1 MEKII
6 NEVCNIVIDNSY
18 KNFTTLVYEFNN
30 KNIENL
36 SKFNINEIYD
46 EVLIIS
52 DENVYNHQLDNFINN
67 IKAKIVYEY
76 IIPAGE
82 DSKSLSVYEEIIK
95 YCIRINLS
103 RKSLIIALG
112 GGVVGD
118 LAGFVASTYMRGIDV
133 CQVPTS
139 LLSQVD
145 SSVGGKTGINIGN
158 FKNIIGAFY
167 QPKFTYINIDALKTL
182 SYNEFIAGMAEVI
195 KYSIIY
201 DYDFLDYLINNSEN
215 ILNKDNK
222 TLHYMVKKC
231 IEIKADIVSKDE
243 KEGNLRKI
251 LNFGHTFGHGV
262 EKLCKISHGE
272 AVSIGMNMAFKL
284 ALEKGHINGSYYD
297 KFINACDKF
306 NLPLNFN
313 ISLDEK
319 DEITE
324 ESKDKINKEI
334 LEIMK
339 NDKKNSFGKINLILP
354 IGFGKVKI
362 IDDIDDGEILKIIKE
377 VNNA

>member
-76 IIPAGE
+76 IIPSGE

-272 AVSIGMNMAFKL
+272 AISIGMNMAFKL
-284 ALEKGHINGSYYD
+284 ALEKGYINGSYYD

-313 ISLDEK
+313 ISLYEK

-354 IGFGKVKI
+354 IGFGKIKI

>member
-76 IIPAGE
+76 IIPSGE

-272 AVSIGMNMAFKL
+272 AISIGMNMAFKL
-284 ALEKGHINGSYYD
+284 ALEKGYINGSYYD

>member
-76 IIPAGE
+76 IIPSGE

-158 FKNIIGAFY
+158 FKNIIGTFY

-272 AVSIGMNMAFKL
+272 AISIGMNMAFKL
-284 ALEKGHINGSYYD
+284 ALEKGYINGSYYD

-313 ISLDEK
+313 ISLYEK

-362 IDDIDDGEILKIIKE
+362 IDDIADGEILNIIKG

>member
-76 IIPAGE
+76 IIPSGE

-158 FKNIIGAFY
+158 FKNIIGTFY

-272 AVSIGMNMAFKL
+272 AISIGMNMAFKL
-284 ALEKGHINGSYYD
+284 ALEKGYINGSYYD